1 MPKSTSHI
9 VGWCSFASRAL
20 ALFALQPPLCHRTQ
34 PVVPFALTRIS
45 RLART
50 LSPVSA
56 MGTSLKSAGRS
67 SRQAPA
73 QFKRQAHKHPQRARC
88 ALRAHGNSVTHEN
101 AEASDREGYI
111 ASTPPRRRFKL
122 SQIIDAS
129 QHYPARMAPLIGRRM
144 HREARCALRAH
155 QNQQPCQDAF
165 AGERD
170 GYISE
175 IYGQIVTP
183 SANAI

>member
-1 MPKSTSHI
+1 
-9 VGWCSFASRAL
+9 
-20 ALFALQPPLCHRTQ
+20 
-34 PVVPFALTRIS
+34 
-45 RLART
+45 
-50 LSPVSA
+50 

-175 IYGQIVTP
+175 IYGQIVPP
-183 SANAI
+183 SAAERQRRLNAKRPNTRNGLHGHFALTESPTLARTLKPVSAKGTRPV

>member
-1 MPKSTSHI
+1 
-9 VGWCSFASRAL
+9 
-20 ALFALQPPLCHRTQ
+20 
-34 PVVPFALTRIS
+34 
-45 RLART
+45 

-129 QHYPARMAPLIGRRM
+129 QHYSALTAPLMRRRM
-144 HREARCALRAH
+144 HRAARCALRALH
-155 QNQQPCQDAF
+155 LHHARQISF